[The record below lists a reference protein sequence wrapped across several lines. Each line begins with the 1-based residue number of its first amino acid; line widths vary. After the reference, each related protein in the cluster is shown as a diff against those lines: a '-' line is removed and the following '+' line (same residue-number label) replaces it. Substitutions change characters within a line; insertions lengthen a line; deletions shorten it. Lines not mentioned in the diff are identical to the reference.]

1 MQDRYRRIDENLLRR
16 TAGPLLWP
24 AVMSASGH
32 IQTFDNKNPG
42 AFGRGF
48 LRWRAAGSLRSNLAR
63 SDGLTLIQDLDD
75 RWLPIAIEDG
85 LVRPVGTYPERKVS
99 CGCRKLVT

>member
-1 MQDRYRRIDENLLRR
+1 LPDFFNKI
-16 TAGPLLWP
+16 
-24 AVMSASGH
+24 GH

-99 CGCRKLVT
+99 CRCRKLVGFLLFAG